1 MTIFRASI
9 QSVTGA
15 EADEVRPLCW
25 SFLYFFCLLCGYYIL
40 RPVRDEMAIEGG
52 IQNLPWMMTGTFVTL
67 LLVTPLFGYLSA
79 RIPRDR
85 LLLTVY
91 AFFGAHLVGFF
102 LLMANHVAPH
112 WIARVFF
119 VWLSVFNLFVV
130 SVFWS
135 FMADLFTPLQG
146 TRLFSVIAAGGSTG
160 AMVGP
165 LLTTALTYVVP
176 IPFLMVVSAAF
187 LGACWF
193 CIQRLDR
200 WSKQQPALQV
210 SRLGEAIG
218 GSMWAGVRMAFSS
231 PYLLGISCYLFFLTT
246 TATFLYLEQ
255 TKLVGELIASPQART
270 RLFAVVDLA
279 VNVMTFMT
287 QFFMTG
293 QMIGRFGLAS
303 ALILLPAVSIVGFG
317 MLGLMPLLV
326 VFVLFTIVRRVG
338 EYAIAKPAREVLFTV
353 LSREE
358 KYKAKNFIDTA
369 VSRGGDAMTGWMVN
383 GAKLLGITAT
393 QIAWILVPLA
403 CLWAWLGWSLAKQE
417 ELKQRTKM
425 PAP

>member
-1 MTIFRASI
+1 
-9 QSVTGA
+9 
-15 EADEVRPLCW
+15 
-25 SFLYFFCLLCGYYIL
+25 
-40 RPVRDEMAIEGG
+40 
-52 IQNLPWMMTGTFVTL
+52 
-67 LLVTPLFGYLSA
+67 
-79 RIPRDR
+79 
-85 LLLTVY
+85 
-91 AFFGAHLVGFF
+91 
-102 LLMANHVAPH
+102 
-112 WIARVFF
+112 
-119 VWLSVFNLFVV
+119 V
-130 SVFWS
+130 S
-135 FMADLFTPLQG
+135 
-146 TRLFSVIAAGGSTG
+146 
-160 AMVGP
+160 
-165 LLTTALTYVVP
+165 
-176 IPFLMVVSAAF
+176 SAAF
-187 LGACWF
+187 LGACWV
-193 CIQRLDR
+193 CIQRLDC
-200 WSKQQPALQV
+200 WSKQQPVPQCSHSGA
-210 SRLGEAIG
+210 AIG

-231 PYLLGISCYLFFLTT
+231 PYLLGICCYLFFLTT

-287 QFFMTG
+287 QFFITG

-303 ALILLPAVSIVGFG
+303 ALILLPAASIVGFG

-383 GAKLLGITAT
+383 GAKLLGITAA

-417 ELKQRTKM
+417 ELKQRRNE
-425 PAP
+425 PVP